1 MIRVIPGLAL
11 LLCLPAPAPA
21 QDMDPGEL
29 EKAIDKAI
37 TQGVEWLKKQQK
49 SEGHFGDSSG
59 PTYGGGGNAYHNR
72 PGNCALSLLALL
84 KSDVEPTDPVITKGF
99 KWLYDYMLAKGNLRS
114 TYDAGVTLMAIEAL
128 YEATVAAQMKKQGK
142 KTSERAGDF
151 KEPKYAISGTDA
163 KVVSDIVKYL
173 ENNQTKKGGW
183 RYGDGFGIVGSDEDI
198 SATQIVL
205 LGLKSATRM
214 RVGVNPAIFNRAMTF
229 ILDSQ
234 EKDGPKVD
242 RPPDGTVKPG
252 DRGTYVSNGTDKA
265 RGWAYEL
272 KSDNKQETTVTG
284 SMTCAG
290 IAELLIC
297 KSVLG
302 KSLTRAQN
310 ERAETAIYDG
320 FAWLYRNW
328 TVANNPQSTRSHL
341 YFLYGL
347 ERVGTL
353 GCYEKVGKHK
363 WFQQGAQ
370 VLIRAQKSDGSWT
383 DEEVPPKELYASCF
397 ALLFLKRGT
406 VPIGDVMTGDRK

>member
-1 MIRVIPGLAL
+1 MTTLVL
-11 LLCLPAPAPA
+11 LLSLAQELPPA
-21 QDMDPGEL
+21 EL
-29 EKAIDKAI
+29 EKGIDKAI
-37 TQGVEWLKKQQK
+37 KSGVEWVKKQQK
-49 SEGHFGDSSG
+49 PDGSFGDSSG
-59 PTYGGGGNAYHNR
+59 PTYGPGQAYHNK
-72 PGNCALSLLALL
+72 PGNTALCLLALL
-84 KSDVEPTDPVITKGF
+84 KSDVDPADIVVTRGF
-99 KWLYDYMLAKGNLRS
+99 KFIQEYMKQDGNLRS
-114 TYDAGVTLMAIEAL
+114 TYDRGMSLMAFEGL
-128 YEATVAAQMKKQGK
+128 YEAQVNAKLKKEGK
-142 KTSERAGDF
+142 PVTERAGDF
-151 KEPKYAISGTDA
+151 REPRYTLTFGDASFAGVLVKELAA
-163 KVVSDIVKYL
+163 
-173 ENNQTKKGGW
+173 EQTKAGGW
-183 RYGDGFGIVGSDEDI
+183 RYGTGFGVVGSEEDV

-214 RVGVNPAIFNRAMTF
+214 KVGVNSAIFQKAMTF
-229 ILDSQ
+229 VLDSQ
-234 EKDGPKVD
+234 EKDGPVID
-242 RPPDGTVKPG
+242 RPSDQEYKPG
-252 DRGTYVSNGTDKA
+252 DRGTYASLGRDRA

-272 KSDNKQETTVTG
+272 KSDKKDETTVTG